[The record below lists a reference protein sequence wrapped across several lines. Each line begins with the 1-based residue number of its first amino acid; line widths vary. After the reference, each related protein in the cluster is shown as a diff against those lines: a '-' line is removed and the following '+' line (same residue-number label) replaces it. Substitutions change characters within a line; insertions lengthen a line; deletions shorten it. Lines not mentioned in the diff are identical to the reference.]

1 MDSKAVQRRSRR
13 EPLCRSRRELS
24 NEYLLFTLG
33 AQFGFDTA
41 ENEPCTVC
49 PLSAYRSLLLL
60 LQIAQVIFGNGMVLM
75 GRDNQILIGISAV
88 SFSVGA
94 FVLTTTYPKT
104 DGKVGVRLYEGAV
117 ALAFM
122 GTVVAMLTVLI
133 GLWRMVPAYWLAFLL
148 LCSLATIVLVQCPY
162 HIST

>member
-1 MDSKAVQRRSRR
+1 
-13 EPLCRSRRELS
+13 
-24 NEYLLFTLG
+24 
-33 AQFGFDTA
+33 
-41 ENEPCTVC
+41 
-49 PLSAYRSLLLL
+49 
-60 LQIAQVIFGNGMVLM
+60 M

-133 GLWRMVPAYWLAFLL
+133 GLPHVGREAREHPPEGLRWASVDFSSRDEIVCYHSYSRAQLSPPELYSGSRQVGALNINFSRALHESLL
-148 LCSLATIVLVQCPY
+148 LYA
-162 HIST
+162 